1 MLSQLGIIFFMR
13 IFVAVF
19 LAGLIL
25 SGSPAHAQSLE
36 ASKDTSLAG
45 DAAWRLSV
53 TPYVWALGIRGSVV
67 HDNTPLGEVRL
78 SPGNVLSSLKLGGM
92 VVAQLSRGRLGLSVD
107 AMYGELGDSSSTVVR
122 QASLSSSTSTT
133 LSIVTVAPTYRIYES
148 AGFSL
153 DGLAGVRFLQQ
164 SMHSTITSP
173 QLAGPVS
180 LKSSQSVTDVIVGLK
195 GAWRL
200 GASDYYVPFYLDVGA
215 GERSSVTSQAYI
227 GLGRSFKWGDLSVVV
242 KNVHYQFNQSRNTL
256 DLNLL
261 GLAVGATFRF

>member
-1 MLSQLGIIFFMR
+1 MR

-25 SGSPAHAQSLE
+25 SGSPAQAQSQE
-36 ASKDTSLAG
+36 ASKDKSLAG
-45 DAAWRLSV
+45 DAGWRLSI

-78 SPGNVLSSLKLGGM
+78 SPGNVLSSLKFGGM
-92 VVAQLSRGRLGLSVD
+92 VVAQLNRGRLGLSVD
-107 AMYGELGDSSSTVVR
+107 AMYGELGDTSSTVVR

-148 AGFSL
+148 AAISL

-164 SMHSTITSP
+164 SMRSTITSP
-173 QLAGPVS
+173 QLAGPVT
-180 LKSSQSVTDVIVGLK
+180 LKSSQSVTDAVVGLK

-215 GERSSVTSQAYI
+215 GEMSSFTSQAYI